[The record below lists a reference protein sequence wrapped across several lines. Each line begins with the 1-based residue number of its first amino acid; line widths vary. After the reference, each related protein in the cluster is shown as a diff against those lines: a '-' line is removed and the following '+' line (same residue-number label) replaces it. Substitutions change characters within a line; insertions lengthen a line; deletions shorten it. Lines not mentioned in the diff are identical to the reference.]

1 MSILSGSKKVPNH
14 YVPIDA
20 NNINTKDWLILL
32 EAGTIVGAA
41 PSKLRVARST
51 QDRKVVKQWSL
62 FGETKY
68 YLDVADYDPRVHAV
82 YFCPQLYKVDQD
94 KKLAPLHGDE
104 IGALIAR
111 VLEKGVKER
120 RPWYH
125 PSEGLPGEAVINIAT
140 LEEFDTLVV
149 DMPPSLVPSARSEAA

>member
-1 MSILSGSKKVPNH
+1 MSIFSRGKKVPNH
-14 YVPIDA
+14 YIPIDS

-32 EAGTIVGAA
+32 EAGTIVG
-41 PSKLRVARST
+41 PSQSRLRVARST
-51 QDRKVVKQWSL
+51 QDRKVVRHWSL

-68 YLDVADYDPRVHAV
+68 YLDVEDYDPRVHAV
-82 YFCPQLYKVDQD
+82 YFCPQLYKMDNE

-149 DMPPSLVPSARSEAA
+149 DVPPSLVPSARSEAA